1 MSLDARLRRLET
13 GVSLDPVPSPFLVWA
28 GTLPLEDV
36 RALRDYLRA
45 SVEVESPEVLATGAR
60 YRRGRELLALAP
72 EAR

>member
-13 GVSLDPVPSPFLVWA
+13 GVSLDP

-45 SVEVESPEVLATGAR
+45 SVEVESPEVLATEAR